1 MARHRSQ
8 RNAPSTRTASRSATA
23 AGLGTRSEFGSD
35 STQDDDFPADAA
47 ALHAARVARAID
59 NARLVDPEAP
69 GSEEPFEYDGPS
81 KSQRKRDMTALQK
94 LGAQLIELPTSVLRS
109 LELPERLTDAIIEMG
124 NTRTHEGRRR
134 QMQFIGKLMR
144 EVDPEPIQL
153 LLDRR
158 ERPHRDEVNAMHLAE
173 RWRERLIADDRVID
187 EFVQATGCGELQA
200 LRTNIRAARVE
211 HAAQRNGRQYRLL
224 YQRIRAAMAP
234 GSGPE
239 NGPED
244 GPDVGPDV
252 GPGVGPDVGHDDLE

>member
-1 MARHRSQ
+1 MARQRSQ
-8 RNAPSTRTASRSATA
+8 RTPTIRPAASPI
-23 AGLGTRSEFGSD
+23 EE
-35 STQDDDFPADAA
+35 DDFPADAA
-47 ALHAARVARAID
+47 ALNAARIARAID

-69 GSEEPFEYDGPS
+69 DADERENEYDGPS

-94 LGAQLIELPTSVLRS
+94 LGAQLIELPTAVLRA

-144 EVDPEPIQL
+144 DVDPEPIQQ

-173 RWRERLIADDRVID
+173 RWRERLIGDDRVFD
-187 EFVQATGCGELQA
+187 EFVRATGCGDLQA
-200 LRTNIRAARVE
+200 LRTNIRAARIE
-211 HAAQRNGRQYRLL
+211 HAAERHGRQYRLL

-234 GSGPE
+234 SPGP
-239 NGPED
+239 NPEPTLD
-244 GPDVGPDV
+244 EP
-252 GPGVGPDVGHDDLE
+252 EE

>member
-8 RNAPSTRTASRSATA
+8 RNAPFTRASNRPATTAGTAT
-23 AGLGTRSEFGSD
+23 GPGFGSD
-35 STQDDDFPADAA
+35 STEDDDFPADAA

-69 GSEEPFEYDGPS
+69 GGDEPIEYDGPS

-94 LGAQLIELPTSVLRS
+94 LGAQLIELPTSVLRT

-173 RWRERLIADDRVID
+173 RWRERLIADDRVFE
-187 EFVQATGCGELQA
+187 EFVQTTGCSDLQA

-234 GSGPE
+234 ASGPE
-239 NGPED
+239 NETEN
-244 GPDVGPDV
+244 GPDPGPD
-252 GPGVGPDVGHDDLE
+252 DLG

>member
-81 KSQRKRDMTALQK
+81 KSQRKREMTALQK

-239 NGPED
+239 NGSENGPED
-244 GPDVGPDV
+244 GTDVGH
-252 GPGVGPDVGHDDLE
+252 DVGHDDLE

>member
-23 AGLGTRSEFGSD
+23 AGSGTGPGSESD
-35 STQDDDFPADAA
+35 STEEDDFPADAA

-94 LGAQLIELPTSVLRS
+94 LGAQLIELPTSVLRT

-187 EFVQATGCGELQA
+187 EFDQATGCGELQA

-234 GSGPE
+234 GSAPE
-239 NGPED
+239 NGPD
-244 GPDVGPDV
+244 GEPNGEPDGEP
-252 GPGVGPDVGHDDLE
+252 DDLK